1 MEVCPEAELIAFED
15 PATVCDDAFQIG
27 KGLEVAVREWLI
39 EDGPEVFG
47 GLQFGRVRGQ
57 VDGPDPVR
65 DRQVGCGVPTGIVEL
80 QYYDPLASRA
90 GLARKQSQQRGKERL
105 RDPVRDVPEGL
116 ARGWLHEGGHV

>member
-65 DRQVGCGVPTGIVEL
+65 HDQVGRGVPAGAVKPKHDDAI
-80 QYYDPLASRA
+80 PSPAPASRA
-90 GLARKQSQQRGKERL
+90 NKASSAAKNGF
-105 RDPVRDVPEGL
+105 
-116 ARGWLHEGGHV
+116 